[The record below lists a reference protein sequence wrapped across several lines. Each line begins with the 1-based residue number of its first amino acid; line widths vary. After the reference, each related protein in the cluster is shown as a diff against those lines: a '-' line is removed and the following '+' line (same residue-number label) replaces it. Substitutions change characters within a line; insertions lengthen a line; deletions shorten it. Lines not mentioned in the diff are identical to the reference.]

1 MLLRSSRHLM
11 FVVLGHASI
20 TLSACSDGA
29 QEGGAGNSGPNP
41 TGGIDTTGRSFNE
54 CGVAAPLP
62 AETGQCAALAAP
74 LIANFDDFAGT
85 DAGSYSYTM
94 SGKPPAEAVRG

>member
-1 MLLRSSRHLM
+1 M

-29 QEGGAGNSGPNP
+29 QEEGDGNSG
-41 TGGIDTTGRSFNE
+41 TKGGIDTTGRSFNE

-62 AETGQCAALAAP
+62 AETGQ
-74 LIANFDDFAGT
+74 
-85 DAGSYSYTM
+85 
-94 SGKPPAEAVRG
+94 